1 MKTYKADEI
10 DVLFFI
16 IQNTNG
22 TWSVEEVIKMF
33 EYVDKELAIQKNSEL
48 KELSQVNNIH

>member
-33 EYVDKELAIQKNSEL
+33 EYVDKELIEEVKSEL
-48 KELSQVNNIH
+48 VKLNQAKNLH

>member
-1 MKTYKADEI
+1 MKEYKADEI

-33 EYVDKELAIQKNSEL
+33 EYVDKELAIQNNSEL

>member
-1 MKTYKADEI
+1 MKEYKADEI

-22 TWSVEEVIKMF
+22 NWSVEEVIKMY
-33 EYVDKELAIQKNSEL
+33 EYVDKELLIEMKSEL
-48 KELSQVNNIH
+48 IELNQTKNLH

>member
-33 EYVDKELAIQKNSEL
+33 EYVDKELAIQKNYEL

>member
-33 EYVDKELAIQKNSEL
+33 EYVDKELIEQVESEL
-48 KELSQVNNIH
+48 VKLNQAKNLH

>member
-1 MKTYKADEI
+1 MKEYKADEI

>member
-33 EYVDKELAIQKNSEL
+33 EYVDKELIEEVESEL
-48 KELSQVNNIH
+48 VKLNQAKNLH

>member
-22 TWSVEEVIKMF
+22 AWSVEEVIKMF
-33 EYVDKELAIQKNSEL
+33 EYVDKELIEEVESEL
-48 KELSQVNNIH
+48 VKLNQAKNLH

>member
-1 MKTYKADEI
+1 MKEYKADEI

-33 EYVDKELAIQKNSEL
+33 EYVDKELIEEVESEL
-48 KELSQVNNIH
+48 VKLNQAKNLH

>member
-1 MKTYKADEI
+1 MQTYKADEI

-33 EYVDKELAIQKNSEL
+33 EYVDKELIEEVKSEL
-48 KELSQVNNIH
+48 VKLNQAKNLH

>member
-1 MKTYKADEI
+1 MKEYKADEI
-10 DVLFFI
+10 DILFFI

-33 EYVDKELAIQKNSEL
+33 EYVDKELAIQNNSEL

>member
-33 EYVDKELAIQKNSEL
+33 EYVDKELVVEMKSEL
-48 KELSQVNNIH
+48 VELNQAKNLH